1 MIMSGN
7 IPEEESPSRDGLQP
21 LSAEENARAGTYR
34 LLAVLLGGPPDEE
47 TLAVVSGLPS
57 GNNCIGANVAQLAK
71 RSRQVNP
78 EKVEREFHKLFIGL
92 GEGEIVPYG
101 SYYLSGFLHE
111 KPLARLRVDLRK
123 LGVERDSNFCEPEDC
138 IASVCEVMSGLISGD
153 FGTPASLSLQRD
165 FFTKHVGSWGGQFFV
180 DLESASSA
188 YFYRP
193 VGSLGR
199 NFIQLEAEAFSIEN

>member
-7 IPEEESPSRDGLQP
+7 IPEEERASRDGLQP

-78 EKVEREFHKLFIGL
+78 EKVEREFHKLFI
-92 GEGEIVPYG
+92 E
-101 SYYLSGFLHE
+101 F
-111 KPLARLRVDLRK
+111 RLV
-123 LGVERDSNFCEPEDC
+123 
-138 IASVCEVMSGLISGD
+138 
-153 FGTPASLSLQRD
+153 
-165 FFTKHVGSWGGQFFV
+165 
-180 DLESASSA
+180 
-188 YFYRP
+188 
-193 VGSLGR
+193 
-199 NFIQLEAEAFSIEN
+199 